1 MFSVRVSAL
10 GQGLVR
16 CSPAPA
22 SLVRGMRAAFSRYRY
37 RDWLRRLR
45 IFGQRDKLKTDR
57 SKRGVRSGY
66 KEKAAQRGIQSAG
79 GDGGAFRGENPD
91 GAVGRVWGSLDD
103 DQQLEAGAGE
113 ACGGA
118 VWARQQGAG
127 GRGCAEGDR
136 RSAPEDR
143 TAAGRVRFSCRAAR
157 HLPSAERRAMIAP
170 EAGLSVIR
178 QCALLGVARSS
189 FYYRS
194 RPESAAELELLKRL
208 PRGFPCKTA

>member
-1 MFSVRVSAL
+1 MCEPQAPGRRSVLGVSR
-10 GQGLVR
+10 G
-16 CSPAPA
+16 A
-22 SLVRGMRAAFSRYRY
+22 STGPV
-37 RDWLRRLR
+37 LRRLR

-57 SKRGVRSGY
+57 SKMGVRSGC

-91 GAVGRVWGSLDD
+91 GAVGRVWGSPDD

-113 ACGGA
+113 AWGGA

-127 GRGCAEGDR
+127 GRRCAEGDR

-157 HLPSAERRAMIAP
+157 HLPSAARRAMIAP
-170 EAGLSVIR
+170 EAGLSISR
-178 QCALLGVARSS
+178 QCTLLGIARSS
-189 FYYRS
+189 F
-194 RPESAAELELLKRL
+194 
-208 PRGFPCKTA
+208 